1 MNKNQH
7 FRLLAVVV
15 CFCGSVVCWSQ
26 DNTPKYTPYIPDE
39 AHPDGIAYLPAPPA
53 ATDAEF
59 YNDFYYYHW
68 GVSQRADSL
77 VSLRAIEDEKGDL
90 PAVFSE
96 AFGIPLSEELTPE
109 IVTLASRASYD
120 AYYANKR
127 VKDHYQRLRPFV
139 VFNQPSL
146 KPKSDEKR
154 SQTWSYPSGHSSTGY
169 MFAMALC
176 TVNPARTA
184 EIMNRAREYAQNR
197 IICGHHWKSDTEAS
211 LLLVAGQFPNIV
223 ITEEYQQQLAKARK
237 EFKKLQK

>member
-1 MNKNQH
+1 
-7 FRLLAVVV
+7 
-15 CFCGSVVCWSQ
+15 
-26 DNTPKYTPYIPDE
+26 
-39 AHPDGIAYLPAPPA
+39 
-53 ATDAEF
+53 
-59 YNDFYYYHW
+59 
-68 GVSQRADSL
+68 
-77 VSLRAIEDEKGDL
+77 
-90 PAVFSE
+90 
-96 AFGIPLSEELTPE
+96 
-109 IVTLASRASYD
+109 
-120 AYYANKR
+120 
-127 VKDHYQRLRPFV
+127 
-139 VFNQPSL
+139 L

-223 ITEEYQQQLAKARK
+223 ITEEYQKQLAKARK